1 MPTPAPAF
9 ADRTRSVSS
18 LIALWLAIH
27 SGDPAPSAIS
37 VDETATLL
45 AGALDLYLAGTI
57 EGSVRDDQAIAERLG
72 SFGIEPAKRPEPE
85 TARIFE
91 FCQRIQVPYLNS
103 GIGSGTYITVCVPR
117 KLA

>member
-27 SGDPAPSAIS
+27 AGDPAPEAIR

-45 AGALDLYLAGTI
+45 AGALDLYLASAI
-57 EGSVRDDQAIAERLG
+57 EGSVREDQIIAGRLG
-72 SFGIEPAKRPEPE
+72 SYGIEPVRRPEPE
-85 TARIFE
+85 NARIFE
-91 FCQRIQVPYLNS
+91 FCQRIQVIDIKTLKPT
-103 GIGSGTYITVCVPR
+103 GTYITVCTPVR
-117 KLA
+117 LV